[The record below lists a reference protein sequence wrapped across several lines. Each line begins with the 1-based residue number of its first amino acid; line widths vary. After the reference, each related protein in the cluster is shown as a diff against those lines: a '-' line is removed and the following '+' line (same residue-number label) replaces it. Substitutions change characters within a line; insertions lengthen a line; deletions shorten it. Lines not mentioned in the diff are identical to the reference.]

1 MSAGSFDD
9 ASNLFEQSSSPGRE
23 KEEGIAEEK
32 EQELSEE
39 LPESVTE
46 VHKSKSKASKALKFL
61 KRAKSPL
68 AGQLKAAKSPFKSLR
83 NLPKHHYKVPK
94 SPSKSP
100 SKENLTEE
108 FKNLEQTLGEK
119 KSEEWKEFQ
128 QMQERIKQTV
138 LKTQTSLH
146 RYTKHDD
153 NIDSKQSRWTG
164 FEEEESLE
172 PEEIID
178 VSLECPEINISW
190 ANNDN
195 DDINKKLIDGSKS
208 STHIDSTQDISK
220 GLAHIDTSLDSSK
233 DFEHLDTTQDSS
245 KGLTHLDTTPISS
258 PPVTPAPP
266 FNSRISSMEDLVA
279 VSDKTKTVTQD
290 EFDLLGL
297 ESSSAPTTIISN
309 VELMNQDLLGLGG
322 DDLLGTG
329 TDILGGYSY
338 SVSSTKNQSEISSNR
353 STPVEFDPNMTI
365 SDAQSEFYLTQTSTT
380 TDTVGILDQSYQ
392 TNVDSYGFEGISS
405 TGDIINIQSIVP
417 NATEVSMDAKDI
429 SVTDELGGTSLI
441 GMQAEDQLKTDE
453 MGGLS
458 LVPDILEPSTFIS
471 EHTDQVVP
479 QSMQTVQS
487 SDKVLDDLSDLDP
500 MKASA
505 SPSVDISPVAPNL
518 FGTSSSPID
527 IVPGANTSFLGG
539 STNVYGTSPQ
549 SMGTAFGSLPPTQAP
564 IEQDIMLKIQ
574 KMSAVSQPVT
584 PAKRKVAP
592 KPPDPFGFVK
602 KELKKPG
609 AGDAGNEND
618 DDDYK
623 SIIDT
628 MKDKTT
634 VVAPDKANNES
645 ESIPNVENNPFLSG
659 DFGQE
664 SYSNEG
670 FNGSVDVAAVFGVE
684 SVDGIPV
691 SNAPVPPMEQW
702 TDMNTEGEN
711 SFKETWVD
719 MSERK
724 TDFESDGAWEAVNPI
739 DAQSSGDAWGST
751 LTGDDTLGAP
761 DVSKN
766 PFQDDFSGF
775 DDSQFTVTENIIK
788 TDSTA
793 VSANP
798 FLDESIPIVPPMI
811 PDATSNPFLEMN
823 SSDAVKGSTATVLD
837 AEAFFLDSLGETQLE
852 NTAVA
857 MDDDF
862 DPFKTTETKAIKTEA
877 EATAD
882 DSLDLFVSTAS
893 TGHKQLS
900 KSDSDEK
907 QGFILEI
914 KPVSE
919 QSEIDSSV
927 SAPAIKPPP
936 KPPKSPQPPRE
947 NPFDRDSPPE
957 ENFAQFEIMDTEKPK
972 DFIPK
977 SFSTESSTTE
987 EEEILEPLELFLPKC
1002 EKEGFKLML
1011 RYPTKKKITG
1021 NRYWKNVFV
1030 RIEKQK
1036 EGPMVRVFSD
1046 PNDALPLQEL
1056 LLQACYSLSDRCL
1069 QQYDQYGKIH
1079 TVKLQYIFYKERV
1092 GIKTDRIAPSLVKL
1106 RSSKPKANMIM
1117 DHSPQVSE
1125 LLKFGS
1131 LDRDEMV
1138 LFMQEIEDTLMNL
1151 EAHREKT
1158 LTYAKDE
1165 VTAELHDEYK
1175 AELDKYGKVLM
1186 QKARVRIFVLA
1197 FLTGMPTVEVGLND
1211 KRRRGK
1217 EVVGRND
1224 IIPIKTEE
1232 WIRLENVEF
1241 HCSVDQEEFQ
1251 KTNNIKFHP
1260 LDACQFELMR
1270 YRVRLRENKELP
1282 MQLTVQQIFKERKM
1296 EIRCDLLV
1304 TGYHSFSKKHGQF
1317 PCEDIEVRIPVPEV
1331 WIYMFRYE
1339 RRFGYGAFKST
1350 TRKPGKIKGRLGFIL
1365 DPRLR

>member
-9 ASNLFEQSSSPGRE
+9 ASNLFEKSSQANGE
-23 KEEGIAEEK
+23 KQEYLSEEK
-32 EQELSEE
+32 EQDFSEE
-39 LPESVTE
+39 PSESVTE
-46 VHKSKSKASKALKFL
+46 THKSRSKASKAIKFL
-61 KRAKSPL
+61 KRAKSPIS
-68 AGQLKAAKSPFKSLR
+68 GQLKAAKSPFKSLR
-83 NLPKHHYKVPK
+83 NLPKHHHKAPK

-108 FKNLEQTLGEK
+108 FKNIEQTLSEK

-146 RYTKHDD
+146 KYSAHGE
-153 NIDSKQSRWTG
+153 NIDGKQSKWTG
-164 FEEEESLE
+164 FEDEEGLE

-178 VSLECPEINISW
+178 VSSEYPEINISW
-190 ANNDN
+190 ASYDN
-195 DDINKKLIDGSKS
+195 DDNSKKLID
-208 STHIDSTQDISK
+208 TSK
-220 GLAHIDTSLDSSK
+220 GLS
-233 DFEHLDTTQDSS
+233 
-245 KGLTHLDTTPISS
+245 HLDTTPVPS

-266 FNSRISSMEDLVA
+266 FNSRISSMENLSE
-279 VSDKTKTVTQD
+279 VSEKPKPITED

-297 ESSSAPTTIISN
+297 ESSAEPKPAASK
-309 VELMNQDLLGLGG
+309 VELMNQDLLGL
-322 DDLLGTG
+322 DSDNFLGTG
-329 TDILGGYSY
+329 LTIGESDILEGYSY
-338 SVSSTKNQSEISSNR
+338 SVSSAKNQSEISSNR
-353 STPVEFDPNMTI
+353 STPIEFDPNMTI
-365 SDAQSEFYLTQTSTT
+365 SDAQSEFFLSQKPPVSHD
-380 TDTVGILDQSYQ
+380 TDFLNQCYQ
-392 TNVDSYGFEGISS
+392 TKDQVESNV
-405 TGDIINIQSIVP
+405 GDLVNKQSIVSDF
-417 NATEVSMDAKDI
+417 TDLSHDTKDM
-429 SVTDELGGTSLI
+429 SKLDELGGPPLLGIET
-441 GMQAEDQLKTDE
+441 EDYSKSDDF
-453 MGGLS
+453 GGLS
-458 LVPDILEPSTFIS
+458 IMPDILEPSTFIT
-471 EHTDQVVP
+471 ERTDQVVP
-479 QSMQTVQS
+479 QSMQSVQS

-500 MKASA
+500 MKANVST
-505 SPSVDISPVAPNL
+505 VDMAPPVSNL
-518 FGTSSSPID
+518 FGSSSSPIN
-527 IVPGANTSFLGG
+527 IVPGINTSFQGA
-539 STNVYGTSPQ
+539 TVNVYGASPQ
-549 SMGTAFGSLPPTQAP
+549 SGGTTFGSLPSSQAP

-574 KMSAVSQPVT
+574 KLSSGSQPVS
-584 PAKRKVAP
+584 PARRKIAP

-602 KELKKPG
+602 KELKQPSSG
-609 AGDAGNEND
+609 TD
-618 DDDYK
+618 DVNYDDGDYK
-623 SIIDT
+623 PIMGT
-628 MKDKTT
+628 LKDK
-634 VVAPDKANNES
+634 APDLDKENAEPEN
-645 ESIPNVENNPFLSG
+645 IPNVENNPFLSG
-659 DFGQE
+659 DFGAE

-670 FNGSVDVAAVFGVE
+670 FNSSVDVAAVFGVE
-684 SVDGIPV
+684 SVDGKMVDQGIGMPLSDV
-691 SNAPVPPMEQW
+691 EMAPTEQW
-702 TDMNTEGEN
+702 TDINKEDGST
-711 SFKETWVD
+711 FKDTWVD

-724 TDFESDGAWEAVNPI
+724 TGFETDSAWEAAKPSE
-739 DAQSSGDAWGST
+739 ALASSDAWGSAHVGEDI
-751 LTGDDTLGAP
+751 TGSSDT
-761 DVSKN
+761 SKN
-766 PFQDDFSGF
+766 PFQDDFAAF
-775 DDSQFTVTENIIK
+775 DDSHFDVAENLIK
-788 TDSTA
+788 TDSITI
-793 VSANP
+793 SANP
-798 FLDESIPIVPPMI
+798 FLDENIVSVPQMVS
-811 PDATSNPFLEMN
+811 DSTGNPFLDLDDSN
-823 SSDAVKGSTATVLD
+823 VAKGSSTTVLD
-837 AEAFFLDSLGETQLE
+837 GDDFFLESLGDSKLE
-852 NTAVA
+852 NAVVA

-862 DPFKTTETKAIKTEA
+862 DPFKTSETKVNAQA
-877 EATAD
+877 SVD
-882 DSLDLFVSTAS
+882 DALGIFISTAS
-893 TGHKQLS
+893 SGSKQLT
-900 KSDSDEK
+900 KPDDDDK
-907 QGFILEI
+907 QGFMLEI

-919 QSEIDSSV
+919 KSESDSTV
-927 SAPAIKPPP
+927 PAPALKPPP
-936 KPPKSPQPPRE
+936 RPPKSPQPPRE

-957 ENFAQFEIMDTEKPK
+957 ENFAQFEIMDIDKPK
-972 DFIPK
+972 EPVPK

-987 EEEILEPLELFLPKC
+987 EEEISEPLELFLPKC

-1030 RIEKQK
+1030 RLEKQK

-1106 RSSKPKANMIM
+1106 RSTKPKANMIM

-1131 LDRDEMV
+1131 LDRDEIV

-1158 LTYAKDE
+1158 LTYTKDE

-1186 QKARVRIFVLA
+1186 QKARVRIFILA
-1197 FLTGMPTVEVGLND
+1197 FLTGMPTVEIGLND

-1232 WIRLENVEF
+1232 WIRLEDVEF
-1241 HCSVDQEEFQ
+1241 HCSVDKDEFQ

-1317 PCEDIEVRIPVPEV
+1317 PCEDIEVRIPIPEV

-1350 TRKPGKIKGRLGFIL
+1350 TRKPGKIKGR
-1365 DPRLR
+1365 